1 MRRFIEELKYLNRGM
16 GNSTKI
22 ILAIIFGYF
31 IFNILGGVIFRP
43 IMLLN
48 IAVLIFS
55 LLVHEIS
62 HGLAAYFC
70 GDTTARDY
78 GRLSFNPLHHLDP
91 LGTIFPIILIFLGS
105 PFVFGWAKPVPIN
118 YWRLKNGRTGEFL
131 VAIAGVVSNII
142 LALIGLLLLKYLA
155 PFIHGRVF
163 ASLCIY
169 LIRLNIL
176 LAVFNILPIPPLD
189 GSRVVASMA
198 GRELRN
204 TLFSLDQYGIFII
217 LILNMVGILD
227 SVIGSLAEFLVKILI
242 GLVF

>member
-1 MRRFIEELKYLNRGM
+1 M
-16 GNSTKI
+16 
-22 ILAIIFGYF
+22 
-31 IFNILGGVIFRP
+31 
-43 IMLLN
+43 
-48 IAVLIFS
+48 
-55 LLVHEIS
+55 
-62 HGLAAYFC
+62 
-70 GDTTARDY
+70 
-78 GRLSFNPLHHLDP
+78 
-91 LGTIFPIILIFLGS
+91 
-105 PFVFGWAKPVPIN
+105 
-118 YWRLKNGRTGEFL
+118 
-131 VAIAGVVSNII
+131 
-142 LALIGLLLLKYLA
+142 LLLKYLA